1 MKRIPKK
8 SHAFGNSRGK
18 HAFHALL
25 GKEKKT
31 IGIGED
37 WQYSTPERKNTLA
50 KMPLNEK
57 CILIIRNE
65 NAK

>member
-8 SHAFGNSRGK
+8 SHAFGNSSGK

-25 GKEKKT
+25 GKEKT

-50 KMPLNEK
+50 K
-57 CILIIRNE
+57 
-65 NAK
+65 

>member
-1 MKRIPKK
+1 MPSATQAENTHFMLCWEKK
-8 SHAFGNSRGK
+8 
-18 HAFHALL
+18 
-25 GKEKKT
+25 KKT